1 MVFDWILTTRFHRS
15 FESSVKLTSGLGNV
29 CSSRDYSAE
38 STCLF
43 AHSSK
48 SIKENRFLKMRDSH
62 QDIKKKFILSIN
74 LR

>member
-1 MVFDWILTTRFHRS
+1 MLFNWILTTRYHRS
-15 FESSVKLTSGLGNV
+15 YESSVKLTSGLGSV
-29 CSSRDYSAE
+29 CWSRNYSAE
-38 STCLF
+38 SMCLI

-48 SIKENRFLKMRDSH
+48 SIKGNKLLKMRDSH

>member
-1 MVFDWILTTRFHRS
+1 MLFNWILRTRFHPS
-15 FESSVKLTSGLGNV
+15 YESLIKLTSGLGNV
-29 CSSRDYSAE
+29 CWSRNCSAE

-48 SIKENRFLKMRDSH
+48 SIKENRLLKMRDSH